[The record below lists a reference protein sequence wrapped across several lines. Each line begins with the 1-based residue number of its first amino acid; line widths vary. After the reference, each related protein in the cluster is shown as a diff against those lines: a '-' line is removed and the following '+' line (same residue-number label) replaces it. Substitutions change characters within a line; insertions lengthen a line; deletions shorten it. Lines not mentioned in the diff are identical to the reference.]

1 MSDELDVQS
10 VESNPFNLRPGMV
23 TEVMTP
29 DNRLLYVGK
38 VHMVQGGA
46 VAIRETNGDTLNM
59 VLVNKPLKLR
69 FFRDEDNLVLKG
81 KVCGSTMKMWKV
93 DRLEPAYTRE
103 QRAFF
108 RQSISVELEA
118 QCGKR
123 TGPTGAARLSFPCR
137 VLDISAGGMLI
148 SSKEQFLPGD
158 RLYVT
163 GIPLVANEP
172 TFTFNCQVRRAG
184 VWKKGVIRYGCQF
197 EALSPKEQDRLLRAI
212 FIIQR
217 TEIRRRKGY

>member
-10 VESNPFNLRPGMV
+10 GEKNPFDLHPGMMA
-23 TEVMTP
+23 EVMTP
-29 DNRLLYVGK
+29 ENRLLFVGRINT
-38 VHMVQGGA
+38 VFDGA
-46 VAIRETNGDTLNM
+46 VSIREINDDNLTM

-69 FFRDEDNLVLKG
+69 FFREQDNLVLKG

-93 DRLEPAYTRE
+93 DRLENAFTLE

-123 TGPTGAARLSFPCR
+123 TSAGGPAKLTFPCR

-148 SSKEQFLPGD
+148 SSKEEFYVGD
-158 RLYVT
+158 RLYIT
-163 GIPLVANEP
+163 GVPLVAGEP
-172 TFTFNCQVRRAG
+172 SFTFNCRVRRAG
-184 VWKKGVIRYGCQF
+184 EWKKGVIRYGCQF
-197 EALSPKEQDRLLRAI
+197 ESLSPKEQDRLLRAI

-217 TEIRRRKGY
+217 EEIRKRKSL

>member
-1 MSDELDVQS
+1 MSGELEIQS
-10 VESNPFNLRPGMV
+10 SERNPFNLRPGMMV
-23 TEVMTP
+23 EVMTP
-29 DNRLLYVGK
+29 DNRLLYVGR
-38 VHMVQGGA
+38 VQTVQENA
-46 VAIRETNGDTLNM
+46 VAVREANDDTLNM

-69 FFRDEDNLVLKG
+69 FFREEDNLVLKG
-81 KVCGSTMKMWKV
+81 KVCGSTMKMWKI
-93 DRLEPAYTRE
+93 DRLETAFSRE

-123 TGPTGAARLSFPCR
+123 TGAGGPVRLTFPCK

-163 GIPLVANEP
+163 GIPLVAGEP
-172 TFTFNCQVRRAG
+172 SFTFNCQVRRAG

-197 EALSPKEQDRLLRAI
+197 ESLSPKEQDRLLRAI

-217 TEIRRRKGY
+217 EEIRKRKGY

>member
-10 VESNPFNLRPGMV
+10 SENPYALRPGMMA
-23 TEVMTP
+23 EVMTP
-29 DNRLLYVGK
+29 DNRLLYVGRIQT
-38 VHMVQGGA
+38 VYDSGA
-46 VAIRETNGDTLNM
+46 VSIRETNDDTLSM

-69 FFRDEDNLVLKG
+69 FFREQDNLVLKG
-81 KVCGSTMKMWKV
+81 KVCGSTMKMWKI
-93 DRLEPAYTRE
+93 DRLEPAFTE
-103 QRAFF
+103 EHRAFF

-123 TGPTGAARLSFPCR
+123 TGGTGPARLTFPCR

-148 SSKEQFLPGD
+148 SSKEEFLPGD

-172 TFTFNCQVRRAG
+172 AFTFHCHVRRAG
-184 VWKKGVIRYGCQF
+184 MWKKGVIRYGCQF
-197 EALSPKEQDRLLRAI
+197 ESLSPREQDRLLRAI
-212 FIIQR
+212 FTVQR
-217 TEIRRRKGY
+217 EEIRKRKGL